1 MLFWR
6 ALRKV
11 TSSGLILLA
20 LVAGVYFLPQTE
32 FFQEQVRGLSKYG
45 VSISKWGSEPKYDS
59 LNSNSVT
66 RSAR

>member
-1 MLFWR
+1 MLLWK

-11 TSSGLILLA
+11 TSSGLILVG

-32 FFQEQVRGLSKYG
+32 FFQEQVKGLSKYG

-59 LNSNSVT
+59 LNSNSVA